1 MWRLRWRLIEL
12 SVSSQSGLF
21 DQYPVASIMIYSND
35 NNDDDDNNNNNNNNN
50 DNNNNYNYNYHY
62 DYKILTKT

>member
-21 DQYPVASIMIYSND
+21 DQYPVASVIIIVMIIIMIMMMIMIVIMIIIIR
-35 NNDDDDNNNNNNNNN
+35 
-50 DNNNNYNYNYHY
+50 
-62 DYKILTKT
+62 KIKS